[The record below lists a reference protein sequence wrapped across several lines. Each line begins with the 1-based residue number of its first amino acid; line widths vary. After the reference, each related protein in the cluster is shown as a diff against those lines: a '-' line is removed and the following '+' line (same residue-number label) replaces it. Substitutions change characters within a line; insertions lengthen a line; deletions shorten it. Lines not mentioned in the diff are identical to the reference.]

1 MPDCNRPDT
10 SDAIKMLIGIKRSL
24 QELVAQTAELV
35 AESQKVLEELTV
47 CQSAKAIYAGGK
59 QDRVDAGLS
68 VESEAL

>member
-1 MPDCNRPDT
+1 
-10 SDAIKMLIGIKRSL
+10 MLIGIQRSL

-35 AESQKVLEELTV
+35 AESKKVLEELTV
-47 CQSAKAIYAGGK
+47 CQSAKAIYTGGK